1 MVLGAENSV
10 LTKICTYVFS
20 LFSSVVGQ
28 VGTVMNDGSIK
39 SLELPFNF
47 FWGPSVWAG
56 AFLCVAFIRLIGL
69 KALLTDFLSCSGLGF
84 LAPKNTDGLGTLGVG
99 CVWVEAVGLGVA
111 VVDGPPKLGI
121 KVAALGL
128 GLNSNAFAFI
138 LRPIDAGDMDF
149 GAIGICAAAG
159 PVGTV

>member
-1 MVLGAENSV
+1 M
-10 LTKICTYVFS
+10 
-20 LFSSVVGQ
+20 
-28 VGTVMNDGSIK
+28 
-39 SLELPFNF
+39 
-47 FWGPSVWAG
+47 
-56 AFLCVAFIRLIGL
+56 
-69 KALLTDFLSCSGLGF
+69 
-84 LAPKNTDGLGTLGVG
+84 
-99 CVWVEAVGLGVA
+99 GLGVA

-138 LRPIDAGDMDF
+138 LRPKDAGDMGF

>member
-1 MVLGAENSV
+1 M
-10 LTKICTYVFS
+10 
-20 LFSSVVGQ
+20 
-28 VGTVMNDGSIK
+28 
-39 SLELPFNF
+39 
-47 FWGPSVWAG
+47 
-56 AFLCVAFIRLIGL
+56 GL
-69 KALLTDFLSCSGLGF
+69 KAFLIDFLSFSGLAF

-138 LRPIDAGDMDF
+138 LRPIDPGDVGF
-149 GAIGICAAAG
+149 GAIRVWEAAG